1 MSHVAILGG
10 SFNPIHI
17 GHLMMAQSVLD
28 EGCAGQV
35 VFLPANLPPH
45 KPHDHLASNAD
56 RLAMVRLAI
65 ADNPAFVC
73 SDQEITRGGV
83 SYAVDTLLAWHT
95 LHPGERPC
103 FVIGMDSLL
112 ELHTWH
118 RVEELLPLCEFITLR
133 RPWYDP
139 VPAAGVLKLP
149 APWPERLLAGIIP
162 GRGCDVSSSE
172 IRKRIAQNRQIRYLT
187 PDPVVA
193 YIEAHGLYR
202 AGA

>member
-1 MSHVAILGG
+1 MSRVAILGG
-10 SFNPIHI
+10 AFNPIHI

-28 EGCAGQV
+28 EGRAGQV
-35 VFLPANLPPH
+35 VFLPSNLPPH

-65 ADNPAFVC
+65 TDNPSFVC

-139 VPAAGVLKLP
+139 VPAAGALRLP

>member
-1 MSHVAILGG
+1 MSRVAILGG

-162 GRGCDVSSSE
+162 GRSCDVSSSE

-187 PDPVVA
+187 PDPVVG

-202 AGA
+202 TGV

>member
-1 MSHVAILGG
+1 MSRIAILGG

-17 GHLMMAQSVLD
+17 GHLLMAQSVLD
-28 EGCAGQV
+28 EGRVGQV
-35 VFLPANLPPH
+35 VFMPSNLPPH

-56 RLAMVRLAI
+56 RLSMVRLAI
-65 ADNPAFVC
+65 ADNPGFAW
-73 SDQEITRGGV
+73 SDQEIARGGV
-83 SYAVDTLLAWHT
+83 SYAVDTLLAWHAQ
-95 LHPGERPC
+95 HADKPG
-103 FVIGMDSLL
+103 FILGMDSLL

-139 VPAAGVLKLP
+139 IPSAGALKLP

-162 GRGCDVSSSE
+162 GRSCDVSSSE

-187 PDPVVA
+187 PDPVVG

-202 AGA
+202 TGV